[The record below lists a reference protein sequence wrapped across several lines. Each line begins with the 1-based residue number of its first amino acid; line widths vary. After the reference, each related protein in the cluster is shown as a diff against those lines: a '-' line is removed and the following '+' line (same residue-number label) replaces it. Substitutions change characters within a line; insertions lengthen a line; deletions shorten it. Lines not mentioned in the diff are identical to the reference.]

1 MLFSQV
7 AVCTLFKGRVYV
19 LSIFRREKLRFH
31 MIVYSTP
38 YFIVKGEKNDFFYI
52 LLLPLL

>member
-19 LSIFRREKLRFH
+19 PSIFRREKLRFH